1 MEERLMAKISD
12 RLRATMTD
20 LPQNKKTQE
29 NIANSLAKPRSAPGI
44 ALFEHQQLMI
54 ANAKLAALESRKVKL
69 SDLYEVEGR
78 KRTLTATAFAELLAN
93 LEKNPLAH
101 AIVVK
106 PRLQGGYEVIAGHN
120 RIEAYR
126 QLGRQEIEADIREFS
141 DKEAFEAA
149 FYSNLFNSPLSD
161 VEKYVGFKEIQSVTK
176 ENQKELASRA
186 GVSEAQISRLF
197 SFESLPAEA
206 ITLIK
211 TNPNCIGCN
220 CVFKLNKADN
230 TRIVEAV
237 TKLVKGE
244 FTEAEAVAYAI
255 NAPKAVAAPS
265 TIIRQG
271 KSKFAEIKSKG
282 NMLVINFKD
291 ELTAGGLRAKIE
303 KLIKEASVE

>member
-1 MEERLMAKISD
+1 MAKISD

-44 ALFEHQQLMI
+44 ALFEHQQLAI
-54 ANAKLAALESRKVKL
+54 ANAKLAALSSRKVKL
-69 SDLYEVEGR
+69 EDLYEVEGR

-93 LEKNPLAH
+93 LEKNPLLH

-106 PRLQGGYEVIAGHN
+106 PRPQGGYEVIAGHN

-126 QLGRQEIEADIREFS
+126 QLGREEIEADIREFS
-141 DKEAFEAA
+141 DNEAFEAA

-161 VEKYVGFKEIQSVTK
+161 FEKFVGFKEIQSTTK
-176 ENQKELASRA
+176 ESQKELANRA

-197 SFESLPAEA
+197 SFESLPVDAVA
-206 ITLIK
+206 LIK

-220 CVFKLNKADN
+220 SVFKLNKADG
-230 TRIVEAV
+230 TRVVDAVE
-237 TKLVKGE
+237 KLVKGE
-244 FTEAEAVAYAI
+244 FTESEAVAYAM
-255 NAPKAVAAPS
+255 NVQKAVVAPS
-265 TIIRQG
+265 TIIRRG

-291 ELTAGGLRAKIE
+291 EATVGNLREKIE
-303 KLIKEASVE
+303 KLIEEASLA